1 MDPEDSGV
9 LYNVACVYA
18 LLGQA
23 EQAIDCLEKAVQ
35 HGFGHK
41 SWLENDSELNSV
53 RSDPRFQALL
63 ARL

>member
-1 MDPEDSGV
+1 
-9 LYNVACVYA
+9 VACVYA
-18 LLGQA
+18 LLGQV

-41 SWLENDSELNSV
+41 GWLENDSDLNSV
-53 RSDPRFQALL
+53 RSHPRFQALL